1 MTFFIFRLYNYVYV
15 YVLTRLTS
23 QLALSPIFT
32 LLAHANKS
40 LFVDVIRMH
49 GIDRTVVT

>member
-1 MTFFIFRLYNYVYV
+1 MHIYIFFIYVYVYV